1 MQGLG
6 KVIAEEVHPAGALDT
21 PSLGRR
27 SPPFTPA
34 EVCVPDRCGV
44 EVVCHERR
52 WSVASTYIERSYAL
66 GLWPK

>member
-6 KVIAEEVHPAGALDT
+6 KLMAEEVHPACALDARQ
-21 PSLGRR
+21 LGRL

-34 EVCVPDRCGV
+34 DFCVPDHCGV

-52 WSVASTYIERSYAL
+52 SSVASTYIERS
-66 GLWPK
+66 